1 MAGNSGGLLKVLHL
15 VEFTLAV
22 EQVLAI
28 RLVAVMIST
37 ELLHNT
43 FTDLAIMIFIA
54 KWLIQYI
61 IRWEFNLAVSA
72 QLRQN

>member
-1 MAGNSGGLLKVLHL
+1 MLKVLHL

-28 RLVAVMIST
+28 CLVAVLMST
-37 ELLHNT
+37 EVLHST
-43 FTDLAIMIFIA
+43 FTDLAINDIHSKMA
-54 KWLIQYI
+54 NM